1 MLSLFG
7 RTLQRSVVVINSIK
21 FPVGNIFKFVLDSS
35 KPHHHLVRAA
45 IFVDP
50 IISKQYRYFSSDS
63 PKNMENKTEKM
74 SVDKEELRKRLTPL
88 QYQVTQEAATERP
101 FTGCYNK
108 HYEKGVYQCIVCHQ
122 DLFSSD
128 TKYDSGCG
136 WPAFNDVL
144 DKGKVTLHRDASIP
158 VVISKMLGMV
168 RTEVRCS
175 KCSAHMGH
183 VFDDGPPP
191 KYLRYCINSA
201 SIDFVPLTQQN
212 PQMPTKSTI
221 NQQAGSNT
229 QTKPN
234 ASSASAS
241 STSTIQQNKK

>member
-1 MLSLFG
+1 MFSLSRHALR
-7 RTLQRSVVVINSIK
+7 RTRNFALAAANCAAS
-21 FPVGNIFKFVLDSS
+21 FPAARHFADSRQDNEN
-35 KPHHHLVRAA
+35 PTNR
-45 IFVDP
+45 
-50 IISKQYRYFSSDS
+50 DS
-63 PKNMENKTEKM
+63 GKATRMENKSEK
-74 SVDKEELRKRLTPL
+74 VTVNKEELRKRLTPL
-88 QYQVTQEAATERP
+88 QYQVTQEAGTERP

-158 VVISKMLGMV
+158 VVISKTLGMV

-175 KCSAHMGH
+175 RCSAHMGH

-191 KYLRYCINSA
+191 KHRRFCINSA
-201 SIDFVPLTQQN
+201 SIDFVKSAAPSKTD
-212 PQMPTKSTI
+212 PPT
-221 NQQAGSNT
+221 
-229 QTKPN
+229 
-234 ASSASAS
+234 ASS
-241 STSTIQQNKK
+241 KK

>member
-1 MLSLFG
+1 MFSLF
-7 RTLQRSVVVINSIK
+7 RHALRSSINKNKIVCLKNCKIYQIVEAAASITPVIFAHSKSFASDTSKNNINS
-21 FPVGNIFKFVLDSS
+21 NN
-35 KPHHHLVRAA
+35 
-45 IFVDP
+45 
-50 IISKQYRYFSSDS
+50 
-63 PKNMENKTEKM
+63 NMENRNDKI
-74 SVDKEELRKRLTPL
+74 SVDKAELRKRLTPL

-158 VVISKMLGMV
+158 GGNILLLIKHPERI

-175 KCSAHMGH
+175 RCNSHMGH
-183 VFDDGPPP
+183 VFEDGPQPTR
-191 KYLRYCINSA
+191 KRYCINSA
-201 SIDFVPLTQQN
+201 AIDFVSADDLNKLITANVNAAPAIVQQ
-212 PQMPTKSTI
+212 
-221 NQQAGSNT
+221 
-229 QTKPN
+229 
-234 ASSASAS
+234 
-241 STSTIQQNKK
+241 

>member
-1 MLSLFG
+1 MFSLSRYAPWARNFALIASKQHRYNLNHLKSG
-7 RTLQRSVVVINSIK
+7 VVAVSAL
-21 FPVGNIFKFVLDSS
+21 PY
-35 KPHHHLVRAA
+35 VRAFA
-45 IFVDP
+45 D
-50 IISKQYRYFSSDS
+50 SRQSSNS
-63 PKNMENKTEKM
+63 NGEGNGNANNKNTNSNTFQANMENKSEKIT
-74 SVDKEELRKRLTPL
+74 VNKEELRKRLTPL
-88 QYQVTQEAATERP
+88 QYQVTQEAGTERP

-108 HYEKGVYQCIVCHQ
+108 HYEKGVYRCIVCHQ

-158 VVISKMLGMV
+158 VISKTLGMV

-191 KYLRYCINSA
+191 KHRRFCINSA
-201 SIDFVPLTQQN
+201 SIDFV
-212 PQMPTKSTI
+212 K
-221 NQQAGSNT
+221 
-229 QTKPN
+229 
-234 ASSASAS
+234 S
-241 STSTIQQNKK
+241 STAAATTTSSKK